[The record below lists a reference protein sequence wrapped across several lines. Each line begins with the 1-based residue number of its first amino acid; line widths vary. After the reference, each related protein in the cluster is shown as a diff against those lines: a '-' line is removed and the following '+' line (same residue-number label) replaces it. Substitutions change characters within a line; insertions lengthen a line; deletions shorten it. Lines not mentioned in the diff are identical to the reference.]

1 MVILFLRKCPRLE
14 IISRLNSQ
22 LLKHLPKSIL
32 YDGTQ
37 TSMNV
42 FSASSI
48 KQWYWNFA
56 GSLQF

>member
-1 MVILFLRKCPRLE
+1 MSHERKKIL
-14 IISRLNSQ
+14 SRLNSQ

-32 YDGTQ
+32 YNGTQ
-37 TSMNV
+37 TSIKV

-56 GSLQF
+56 GSVQF